1 MPRKRRDRDMLLG
14 FDTETTGVNTIS
26 SRTRGNVPD
35 QPYQLAIIIYDDDLK
50 EVERH
55 NYFFRPKSAREIYK
69 KEIESAG
76 GADRWMEHA
85 PEDMLR
91 HFHLLDANGEY
102 HPENLDRPQP
112 MSFMASQVNHYT
124 DEDLEKLKP
133 FDEYG
138 EEIVSLFEKHRG
150 NIMAYNADFDVDQMI
165 YEASLCRDDWCRRLI
180 DTFFT
185 NGDMILLPNR
195 NSPLITSSGQV
206 LYPYDGAK
214 GWGNHKR
221 YRDAMYELQDLLGT
235 PATLKLDQGL
245 EVLNVAW
252 DDFTDSEKSL
262 LKEYSIGEEQTH
274 DAFDDVRQ
282 MVGEVVAFGM
292 LRKKGLVPD
301 LEDVTVALRN
311 QYRIKSAD
319 LRKKEAEIDAMDPS
333 DEKAK
338 AYGASTEMKNGL
350 RFRVGTK
357 IEHFEEII
365 CSKRIAALEKEASR
379 PENLTNDEIETL
391 IEALTPL
398 AKKIAGE
405 KLVVTDGRE
414 KRNITYPE
422 LFGLNGDGDGMIL
435 QGSSIRK
442 PSETDVELRTNS
454 VTIDALIDA
463 MEERAAKHPSASW
476 ARRIMNEK
484 QTRHLDAVA
493 VMEGAKGDMNQVV
506 SLPTK
511 YMVSGTT
518 GRRTHGYAGGKNVTW
533 QTAVNNYKK
542 LAGASRISIIQKK
555 AVTAKSRLN
564 VNDTYIRKPEWDMQ
578 VTNQVIS
585 DVRRYMNDEWGL
597 PRSNSEIRGYMKTYS
612 KDVSASWQIDMAKE
626 EIKRE
631 KKKDEKSRS

>member
-1 MPRKRRDRDMLLG
+1 MLLG
-14 FDTETTGVNTIS
+14 FDTETTGVNTLS
-26 SRTRGNVPD
+26 ALTRGGVPD

-55 NYFFRPKSAREIYK
+55 NYFFRPKSAREIFR
-69 KEIESAG
+69 KEIERAG
-76 GADRWMEHA
+76 GAGVWMRSYA
-85 PEDMLR
+85 MRDTLR
-91 HFHLLDANGEY
+91 HFHLLDANDKY

-138 EEIVSLFEKHRG
+138 EEIVSLFEKYG
-150 NIMAYNADFDVDQMI
+150 DNIMAYNADFDVDQMI
-165 YEASLCRDDWCRRLI
+165 YEASLCSDDWGRRLI
-180 DTFFT
+180 NTFFT
-185 NGDMILLPNR
+185 CGDRILLPDREIRTTR
-195 NSPLITSSGQV
+195 NGDV
-206 LYPYDGAK
+206 LYPYRGAK
-214 GWGNHKR
+214 AWKSYKR

-252 DDFTDSEKSL
+252 SDFTSSEKRL

-292 LRKKGLVPD
+292 LKKKGLVPD

-311 QYRIKSAD
+311 QYRAKAAD
-319 LRKKEAEIDAMDPS
+319 LRKKEVEIDAMDPS

-350 RFRVGTK
+350 RFRVGSK
-357 IEHFEEII
+357 IERFEEII
-365 CSKRIAALEKEASR
+365 CSRRIEALEKEASR
-379 PENLTNDEIETL
+379 PDRLTNDEIETL

-398 AKKIAGE
+398 LKKVSGE
-405 KLVVTDGRE
+405 KIVVTDGNERRE
-414 KRNITYPE
+414 ITYPE
-422 LFGLNGDGDGMIL
+422 IFGLDGDGDGMVF
-435 QGSSIRK
+435 QGDNIRK

-454 VTIDALIDA
+454 RTIDALIDT
-463 MEERAAKHPSASW
+463 MEERAAAHPSASW

-493 VMEGAKGDMNQVV
+493 VMEGAKDSLNHVV

-511 YMVSGTT
+511 YMVAGTT
-518 GRRTHGYAGGKNVTW
+518 GRRTRGYNGDKNIAW
-533 QTAVNNYKK
+533 PTAVNNYKK
-542 LAGASRISIIQKK
+542 LAVAKEISIRRKK
-555 AVTAKSRLN
+555 AVTGRTRYAG
-564 VNDTYIRKPEWDMQ
+564 DTCILKPEWDMQ
-578 VTNQVIS
+578 ITDQVVS
-585 DVRRYMNDEWGL
+585 DVARYMNDEWGL
-597 PRSNSEIRGYMKTYS
+597 PRSNSEIRGFMKTYS
-612 KDVSASWQIDMAKE
+612 KDVSASWQIDLVKE
-626 EIKRE
+626 EIEHERR
-631 KKKDEKSRS
+631 KDEKSRS